1 MGRFVLR
8 PLKLSNSMTTPAGT
22 LVAIPA
28 SAAHR
33 DEIYH
38 PNPEEF
44 DGFRFA
50 MLCEEEGDP
59 MTNRRYQAVSVS
71 NEHLP
76 LDWADTLS
84 ARACTP
90 NGEYQT

>member
-1 MGRFVLR
+1 
-8 PLKLSNSMTTPAGT
+8 MTTPAGT

-50 MLCEEEGDP
+50 MLREEKGDP
-59 MTNRRYQAVSVS
+59 MTNRRYQAVSAS

-76 LDWADTLS
+76 LDWGQAFLPEFS
-84 ARACTP
+84 ACTP